1 MHGSH
6 RRATHP
12 LINGKTQADQLM
24 NGAAKEYGHSACA
37 DEPPQLS
44 TIEQHVSKLRTW
56 KKSSSEMVWWE
67 IHLAA
72 AASCGELTAR
82 AGRRC
87 AGPTSEKLVAALLVF
102 LRLGGEKDNC
112 GDGSVFLQGE
122 KGKEEREKSRERE
135 KEEREGEKRKS
146 YLKNRP
152 PQGEVVQERGQKK
165 KSFPSGN

>member
-1 MHGSH
+1 MW
-6 RRATHP
+6 
-12 LINGKTQADQLM
+12 IQ
-24 NGAAKEYGHSACA
+24 
-37 DEPPQLS
+37 
-44 TIEQHVSKLRTW
+44 IENKQRDGIV
-56 KKSSSEMVWWE
+56 E
-67 IHLAA
+67 IHFSAA
-72 AASCGELTAR
+72 AEASCGELTAR

-152 PQGEVVQERGQKK
+152 PQGEKERGRE
-165 KSFPSGN
+165 GER